1 MKEYKLLDL
10 PPTEEEMNE
19 FAAEGWEIQF
29 VIPRSQ
35 WVNYTRILWVRTK
48 QESV

>member
-10 PPTEEEMNE
+10 PPTEEEINDM
-19 FAAEGWEIQF
+19 AAEGWEIQI

-35 WVNYTRILWVRTK
+35 WVFYTQTLWVRTK